1 MIFSMIIF
9 GLFVDIIVIVF
20 SVYLIKKKY
29 RYYLALDK
37 SARISTNPLT
47 PAKLS
52 INKKEATESGRNFKE
67 NIIIDTNQLTN
78 D

>member
-52 INKKEATESGRNFKE
+52 INKKETSESEKNFKE
-67 NIIIDTNQLTN
+67 KIIIDTNQLKN

>member
-37 SARISTNPLT
+37 SARITTDPLT
-47 PAKLS
+47 PAKFS